1 MLRLGLAVLI
11 VLPICRAPAGEP
23 TAPGPVS
30 LSAPD
35 QAAAGQSVHRS
46 DDVKSPKFILAW
58 GHRGDKP
65 GEFYSPICIAI
76 NKKDEVYVADL
87 NNARVQKFT
96 ADGKYT
102 GGFDLPLDAPPRKS
116 CGVGGMAVN
125 DQGQLYMSFMNQHR
139 IGVYTQSGDLI
150 RQWGGQRGAADGQF
164 DQPGG
169 IVLTASGTLYVADQ
183 CNHRIQKFTTEGRFV
198 SKWGAHGSEP
208 GQFGG
213 GERAGSRFGGPHFLA
228 QDSKGRL
235 YTTEGVL
242 GRVQQFSPEGKA
254 LLAWGDKGNQ
264 PGGFGALPAH
274 ANLTF
279 GPIGV
284 MVDKHDR
291 VYVSSLNDRVQLFTP
306 EGTYLFGLGGTG
318 NEPGQFVRPHGMTVD
333 SKGHLY
339 VADAGNQRIQ
349 KFAIPEP

>member
-1 MLRLGLAVLI
+1 LLRLGLAVLI

-87 NNARVQKFT
+87 NNARMQKFT

-242 GRVQQFSPEGKA
+242 GRVQQFSPEGQGTFSLGRQGQPA
-254 LLAWGDKGNQ
+254 RRVWRLACACEPHLWTDRCHGGQ
-264 PGGFGALPAH
+264 ARPGVREQSERPRSAIYAGGH
-274 ANLTF
+274 V
-279 GPIGV
+279 PIWARR
-284 MVDKHDR
+284 H
-291 VYVSSLNDRVQLFTP
+291 
-306 EGTYLFGLGGTG
+306 
-318 NEPGQFVRPHGMTVD
+318 GQ
-333 SKGHLY
+333 
-339 VADAGNQRIQ
+339 
-349 KFAIPEP
+349 